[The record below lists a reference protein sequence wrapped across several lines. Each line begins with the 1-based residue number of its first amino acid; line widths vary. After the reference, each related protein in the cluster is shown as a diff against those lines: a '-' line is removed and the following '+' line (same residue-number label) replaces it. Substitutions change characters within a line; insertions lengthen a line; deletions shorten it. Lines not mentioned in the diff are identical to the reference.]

1 MAVEFGAVPSKEILG
16 LEILLPE
23 LLGLGGLVD
32 RGKPHLVAHEDQ
44 EVRLL
49 RQLGLGRLGG
59 LGGRGPGAQPS
70 LEKSERARGRGAAL
84 KETAPAEV
92 RGGVIGHG

>member
-1 MAVEFGAVPSKEILG
+1 MAVEVGAVLPQEVLG
-16 LEILLPE
+16 LQVLLPE
-23 LLGLGGLVD
+23 LLGVLGLVD
-32 RGKPHLVAHEDQ
+32 RGEPHLVAHEDQ

-49 RQLGLGRLGG
+49 RELALGRG

-70 LEKSERARGRGAAL
+70 LKKSERTRGRGAAL

-92 RGGVIGHG
+92 